1 MKRFCLLF
9 AISIHAPRT
18 GSDITV
24 TIAVEIHEVF
34 QSTLPARGATTPQEV
49 TLTSKTFQSTLP
61 ARGATADKRCNQL
74 RKRFQSTL
82 PARGAT
88 VSAVYNFLYEK
99 FQSTLPA
106 RGATI
111 PTEEMTDPDGISIH
125 APRTGSDAHGG
136 KPASARRDFNPRSPH
151 GERRTQVM
159 TTSSSL
165 TFQSTLPAR
174 GATMKQER
182 ASRICLFQSTLPA
195 RGATVSSNSIIKT
208 KTFQSTL
215 PARGATPTIS
225 GSLASSFDFNPR
237 SPHGERLRRLHRPA
251 DGIGFQ
257 STLPARGA
265 TVDAVGVGRSGEIS
279 IHAPRT
285 GSDGSDCTLPGSQ

>member
-1 MKRFCLLF
+1 MLGERADTRNFNPRSPHGERRRFPRLLR
-9 AISIHAPRT
+9 PT
-18 GSDITV
+18 GKFQSTLPARGATGTTSTKHTAFI
-24 TIAVEIHEVF
+24 F

-215 PARGATPTIS
+215 PARGATWCF
-225 GSLASSFDFNPR
+225 A
-237 SPHGERLRRLHRPA
+237 
-251 DGIGFQ
+251 Q
-257 STLPARGA
+257 
-265 TVDAVGVGRSGEIS
+265 
-279 IHAPRT
+279 
-285 GSDGSDCTLPGSQ
+285 Q

>member
-1 MKRFCLLF
+1 MRECQGVNHVLFQSTLPARGATYRMKRFCLLF

-215 PARGATPTIS
+215 PARGAT
-225 GSLASSFDFNPR
+225 L
-237 SPHGERLRRLHRPA
+237 SPLRLLK
-251 DGIGFQ
+251 
-257 STLPARGA
+257 
-265 TVDAVGVGRSGEIS
+265 
-279 IHAPRT
+279 
-285 GSDGSDCTLPGSQ
+285 

>member
-215 PARGATPTIS
+215 PARGATKRV
-225 GSLASSFDFNPR
+225 DV
-237 SPHGERLRRLHRPA
+237 A
-251 DGIGFQ
+251 DVPNQ
-257 STLPARGA
+257 
-265 TVDAVGVGRSGEIS
+265 IS

-285 GSDGSDCTLPGSQ
+285 GSDNGRVLEADALTIISIHAPRTGSDRCH

>member
-215 PARGATPTIS
+215 PARGATKRV
-225 GSLASSFDFNPR
+225 DV
-237 SPHGERLRRLHRPA
+237 A
-251 DGIGFQ
+251 DVPNQ
-257 STLPARGA
+257 
-265 TVDAVGVGRSGEIS
+265 IS

-285 GSDGSDCTLPGSQ
+285 GSDNGRVLEADALTIISIHAPRTGSDHHGFIRSVKHSRISIHAPRTGSDRCH

>member
-151 GERRTQVM
+151 GERR
-159 TTSSSL
+159 
-165 TFQSTLPAR
+165 
-174 GATMKQER
+174 
-182 ASRICLFQSTLPA
+182 
-195 RGATVSSNSIIKT
+195 
-208 KTFQSTL
+208 
-215 PARGATPTIS
+215 
-225 GSLASSFDFNPR
+225 
-237 SPHGERLRRLHRPA
+237 
-251 DGIGFQ
+251 
-257 STLPARGA
+257 
-265 TVDAVGVGRSGEIS
+265 
-279 IHAPRT
+279 
-285 GSDGSDCTLPGSQ
+285 